1 MAIDSE
7 LLEWGAIAFS
17 EHKRQEQQKKNTL
30 HFIKIESWKIIHGE
44 SVKNSVIFFPIQ
56 NIPSGV
62 IFAAKNIS
70 GDRTFYFNAE
80 KKW

>member
-1 MAIDSE
+1 M
-7 LLEWGAIAFS
+7 
-17 EHKRQEQQKKNTL
+17 
-30 HFIKIESWKIIHGE
+30 
-44 SVKNSVIFFPIQ
+44 KNSVVFFPIQ

-70 GDRTFYFNAE
+70 GDRTFYFNGE